1 MKRRIVI
8 KLLSMKKR
16 LLILCVLLL
25 LLSTVAGCIVRK
37 GSPAPGCVKY
47 WGLAPM
53 GGCFGKTVIM
63 DLEVEP
69 SIDCLTIE
77 VNNCNGGV
85 LEVSNSCDE
94 PFVLGG
100 VEITPQEHN
109 VGLDVLG
116 KEDGRYLLTATYSNF
131 SDYFPQENEEI
142 ELVGILGDQEER
154 VSFIKTNKLCE

>member
-1 MKRRIVI
+1 LKRRIVI
-8 KLLSMKKR
+8 KLLRIKKR
-16 LLILCVLLL
+16 LLTLSVLLL
-25 LLSTVAGCIVRK
+25 LLSTVVGCIVRK
-37 GSPAPGCVKY
+37 DSPAPGCIKY

-69 SIDCLTIE
+69 AIDCLTIE

-94 PFVLGG
+94 PLVLGG
-100 VEITPQEHN
+100 VEITPQEYN
-109 VGLDVLG
+109 VALDVLG

-131 SDYFPQENEEI
+131 SELYF
-142 ELVGILGDQEER
+142 R
-154 VSFIKTNKLCE
+154 SFQWLNSMPKSTLSQNGRRIDSKRW